1 MSLQRDFAIYVVNLF
16 SLPQCS
22 KVLSLERDDMAWL
35 LKRFCGVD
43 RELLCSR
50 ADWRCVW
57 VRCVRCRVRPFTEV
71 HVRDLRQDVHFMNMM
86 YRAMKKQCIEQS
98 PLQLNLVGVWGM
110 CDSQV
115 HDVLARSNELCLFSY
130 EKPLYSF
137 EMGKWLIPK

>member
-35 LKRFCGVD
+35 LKRLCGVD
-43 RELLCSR
+43 RALLCSR
-50 ADWRCVW
+50 ADWRCVC
-57 VRCVRCRVRPFTEV
+57 VMCVRRRVRPFTEV
-71 HVRDLRQDVHFMNMM
+71 HVRDLRQDVHFMNTM
-86 YRAMKKQCIEQS
+86 YRVMKKQCIEQS
-98 PLQLNLVGVWGM
+98 PLQLNLVSVGCV